1 MEKILNESILNKD
14 GVTPRHFIVA
24 IGASAGGLEAIHEF
38 FDNMPQSSSVSF
50 IIIQHLSPD
59 YKSLLVELVSKHTH
73 MKVFEAGDKMV
84 VQKEC
89 IYVIPNKKL
98 ITIYNGRLHLVEKVP
113 DKLPNTAIDH
123 FLHSLARDKKK
134 EAIAVI
140 LSGTGT
146 DGTRGIEAVKSAG
159 GMVIVQ
165 DPVTAKFDGMPN
177 SAIGSGNAD
186 LILPPEMM
194 PEEIYNYIKEKPVQ
208 VLNKG
213 KIDDSL
219 LDEIFTMIYKAQ
231 GYDFQY
237 YKTPTIIRRISKR
250 MGQKNVHNLGDY
262 VDVLKQSPDE
272 VKSLGKD
279 FLIGVTRFFRDPQ
292 AFDCINQ
299 QVLPSLINDKHD
311 GDFLKIWICACSTGE
326 EAYSMAILIDQYLRK
341 HKRYIDV
348 KIFATDLDESSISF
362 ASRNQYSLSIEKHLS
377 QSVLDTYF
385 IKNDK
390 YYSVIPR
397 IRKQIVFAKHNVI
410 KDPPFINN
418 DLVSCRNMLIYMNS
432 VLQQKVMSAL
442 LYSANLGGYLFLG
455 TSETASPI
463 RDAVD
468 EINSKWKIYRKVGKS
483 KIGVHEI
490 YRPTD
495 RSVTAKRSDFPVF
508 RSGMRKN
515 QQLLDDFTRSMVED
529 FGYVCFYIDKN
540 YEIKESIGNFNRFLS
555 LPERQLNLN
564 ILKMVPQELSIALNT
579 AIRKCWKQEQK
590 VFLKSVRVKQADH
603 DLFLSVSVNP
613 AAPSDGKPYTLI
625 ILGENT
631 HSQLHVREEVQDKDT
646 DDHNSYLSD
655 LEAEL
660 DETRSNLQMAVES
673 LETTN
678 EELQSSNEELLSAN
692 EELQSSNEELQSLNE
707 ELHTLN
713 TEHQLKIKELIE
725 LNDDLDNYFRSTD
738 IGQIFLDSDQR
749 IRKFNSAAV
758 KLVNLIDSDIGR
770 PISHISTNIP
780 YGNLSGDVKH
790 VVESNQVVE
799 REILLNNES
808 RCLVRIMPYVRQD
821 KKLDGAIINF
831 VDITAIT
838 DLNNIINGVFNSS
851 LSAILAFKAVRD
863 ANNKITDFVLLTNN
877 HASTV
882 LFDAPVNIF
891 PGRRFSEILP
901 ISANNFLARY
911 IEVVEK
917 DKALHTELQVPDS
930 EKWFEVVAV
939 KMMDGFVTTFSD
951 ISEKRFAEIKLRAN
965 YNELITAR
973 ENLKRLNAELEDNV
987 AERTKELSQSEER
1000 FRLVARA
1007 TNDAIWDW
1015 NLVNNKLWWSDSF
1028 YSLFGYSHSS
1038 DNEIRSFWLDNIHED
1053 DRERVR
1059 KSIYEV
1065 INSSKSQWSEE
1076 YRFRKADGSFAHI
1089 LDRGYV
1095 LHDEYGTPYRMLGS
1109 MLDIT
1114 QLKEAEISLVLS
1126 ESRFRKVFDSN
1137 MIGMLFTNRDAVIV
1151 NANQAFLDM
1160 VGYTTAE
1167 LESGILTWDKITPP
1181 AFLHKNKLAADQLN
1195 EIGLCP
1201 PYESEYLRKDGRV
1214 INVLLGAAALNEED
1228 AVAVYYIIDIT
1239 EKKEAERKE
1248 LELQKIIKKQQDEFK
1263 GIFMNAPAL
1272 ITIRRG
1278 DELKVEFVNK
1288 AVMDYSWGREILK
1301 DTSIGNFGE
1310 DHAESAE
1317 LNQILRKV
1325 YNTGEAFTA
1334 KAFHVKIDLQGN
1346 GLLEDV
1352 WFDFVYQPVFDIDG
1366 KVDGVATFA
1375 FDVSDM
1381 IRASEKIKKS
1391 ESRFRF
1397 LADAIPQKI
1406 WTAMPDGSGDY
1417 FNNVWTEFT
1426 GKTAE
1431 ELRGWGWMEV
1441 IHPDDRAEN
1450 KKLWLKSVETGT
1462 NFVMERR
1469 LLNSNGEFSWHLSRS
1484 TPQKDE
1490 NGNIT
1495 LWVGTSTDIHDQKT
1509 VTEALKVSEDYFR
1522 QLADQSPFMIWKVD
1536 NKGMCNYVNKQWID
1550 FTGLSYEA
1558 SIGLGWQLA
1567 FHPEDSEREHK
1578 KFVTAF
1584 GNRDIYHSKFR
1595 IKKAKGE
1602 YHWVLAQANPLN
1614 GVVFEGYIGS
1624 LTDITEQELAQQ
1636 ATRLL
1641 MQKKD
1646 EFMSIASHE
1655 LKTPITSMKAS
1666 LQIAERLSGQNAE
1679 AEKIRAFIEKANKQ
1693 VNKLTSLVED
1703 LLDVTKIQAGKL
1715 QFDISIFNIDEAVSD
1730 CLDQVHSYS
1739 SNHTI
1744 EISGEKNL
1752 MVLGD
1757 KHRLEQVIINF
1768 LSNAIKYS
1776 PDSDK
1781 VLLNISKVEDMVKV
1795 SISDSGIGIPD
1806 NKINFVFDR
1815 FFRVQ
1820 ESSQKFSGLGLGLFI
1835 SSEIIKRHNG
1845 KVGVVSEEGKG
1856 SMFWF
1861 TLPLANITAL
1871 E

>member
-1 MEKILNESILNKD
+1 MGKILNESVLNKES
-14 GVTPRHFIVA
+14 VMSRHFIVA

-38 FDNMPQSSSVSF
+38 FDNMPQSSSVAF

-73 MKVFEAGDKMV
+73 MKVFEAGDKMP

-98 ITIYNGRLHLVEKVP
+98 ITIYKGKLHLVEKVP
-113 DKLPNTAIDH
+113 DRLPNTAIDH
-123 FLHSLARDKKK
+123 FLNSLAQDKRE

-146 DGTRGIEAVKSAG
+146 DGTRGIEAVKAAG

-194 PEEIYNYIKEKPVQ
+194 PEEIYNYIKEKPIQ

-213 KIDDSL
+213 KIEDSL
-219 LDEIFTMIYKAQ
+219 LDEIFSMIYKAQ

-250 MGQKNVHNLGDY
+250 MGQRSVHTLSDY
-262 VDVLKQSPDE
+262 VDVLKNNPQE

-299 QVLPSLINDKHD
+299 QVLPSLINEKQD
-311 GDFLKIWICACSTGE
+311 GEFLKVWICACSTGE
-326 EAYSMAILIDQYLRK
+326 EAYSIAILIDQYLRK

-348 KIFATDLDESSISF
+348 KIFATDLDENSINL
-362 ASRNQYSLSIEKHLS
+362 ASRNQYSLSIEKYLS
-377 QSVLDTYF
+377 HSVLETYF

-410 KDPPFINN
+410 KDPPFVNN

-442 LYSANLGGYLFLG
+442 LYSVNLGGYMFLG

-468 EINSKWKIYRKVGKS
+468 EINSKWKIYRKIGTN

-490 YRPTD
+490 YRQADKSPNAQ
-495 RSVTAKRSDFPVF
+495 RSELPILRESAK
-508 RSGMRKN
+508 KN
-515 QQLLDDFTRSMVED
+515 QQLTDDFTRSMVDD

-555 LPERQLNLN
+555 LPEKQLNLN
-564 ILKMVPQELSIALNT
+564 ILKMVPKELSVALNT
-579 AIRKCWKQEQK
+579 AIRKCWKQGQK
-590 VFLKSVRVKQADH
+590 VFLKSVRVRQADL

-613 AAPSDGKPYTLI
+613 PAPSEGKPYTLL

-631 HSQLHVREEVQDKDT
+631 HSQIHVKEELPDKNT
-646 DDHNSYLSD
+646 DDRNHYLSE

-660 DETRSNLQMAVES
+660 DEVRSNLQMAVES

-770 PISHISTNIP
+770 PISHISTNIR
-780 YGNLSGDVKH
+780 YGNLSGDINH

-808 RCLVRIMPYVRQD
+808 RCLVRIMPYMRQS
-821 KKLDGAIINF
+821 KKPEGTIINF

-851 LSAILAFKAVRD
+851 LSAILAFKAIRGAD
-863 ANNKITDFVLLTNN
+863 NKITDFVLLTNN
-877 HASTV
+877 HASTI
-882 LFDAPVNIF
+882 LLDDPDDIF
-891 PGRRFSEILP
+891 PGRRFSEIKR
-901 ISANNFLARY
+901 IAANNFLANY
-911 IEVVEK
+911 IEVVEN
-917 DKALHTELQVPDS
+917 DKALHTEVQLPGS
-930 EKWFEVVAV
+930 EKWFEIVAV
-939 KMMDGFVTTFSD
+939 KMMDGFVATFSD
-951 ISEKRFAEIKLRAN
+951 ISEKRLAELKLRSN

-973 ENLKRLNAELEDNV
+973 ESLKRLNVKLEDNV

-1028 YSLFGYSHSS
+1028 YTLFGYAHSV
-1038 DNEIRSFWLDNIHED
+1038 DNEQSSFWFDNIYD
-1053 DRERVR
+1053 GDRDRVR
-1059 KSIYEV
+1059 NSIYDV
-1065 INSSKSQWSEE
+1065 INSAKNQWSEE
-1076 YRFRKADGSFAHI
+1076 YRFRRSDGSFAYI

-1109 MLDIT
+1109 KLDIT
-1114 QLKEAEISLVLS
+1114 QLKEAEQSLLLS

-1137 MIGMLFTNRDAVIV
+1137 MIGMLFTNKNAVIV

-1160 VGYTTAE
+1160 VGYTRADI
-1167 LESGILTWDKITPP
+1167 ESGSLTWDKITPP
-1181 AFLHKNKLAADQLN
+1181 ELLYKNKLASDQLR
-1195 EIGLCP
+1195 ETGLCP
-1201 PYESEYLRKDGRV
+1201 PYESEYLTKDGRV
-1214 INVLLGAAALNEED
+1214 INVLLGAAALNEAD
-1228 AVAVYYIIDIT
+1228 AVAVSYIIDIT

-1263 GIFMNAPAL
+1263 RIFMNAPAL

-1278 DELKVEFVNK
+1278 DDLKLEFVNK
-1288 AVMDYSWGREILK
+1288 AVMDYSRGREVMK
-1301 DTSIGNFGE
+1301 DLPTGSLE
-1310 DHAESAE
+1310 ELHTDSQE
-1317 LNQILRKV
+1317 LNNILRKV
-1325 YNTGEAFTA
+1325 YSTGQPFIA
-1334 KAFHVKIDLQGN
+1334 KAFHIKVDLEGN
-1346 GLLEDV
+1346 GSVEDV

-1381 IRASEKIKKS
+1381 IKANEKIKKS

-1406 WTAMPDGSGDY
+1406 WTALPDGRGDY

-1426 GKTAE
+1426 GKTAD
-1431 ELRGWGWMEV
+1431 ELRGWGWMDV
-1441 IHPDDRAEN
+1441 IHPDDRVEN
-1450 KKLWLKSVETGT
+1450 KKLWLNSVATGT

-1469 LLNSNGEFSWHLSRS
+1469 LLKADGEFSWHLSRS
-1484 TPQKDE
+1484 TPQRDE

-1495 LWVGTSTDIHDQKT
+1495 LWVGTSTDIHEQKT
-1509 VTEALKVSEDYFR
+1509 VTEALKISEDYFR

-1536 NKGMCNYVNKQWID
+1536 KQGMCNYVNKQWID

-1558 SIGLGWQLA
+1558 SGGLGWQLA
-1567 FHPEDSEREHK
+1567 FHPEDSEREQK
-1578 KFVTAF
+1578 KFLAAF
-1584 GNRDIYHSKFR
+1584 TNRDIYHSKFR

-1614 GVVFEGYIGS
+1614 GVLFDGYIGS

-1679 AEKIRAFIEKANKQ
+1679 AGKIRAFIEKANKQ

-1715 QFDISIFNIDEAVSD
+1715 QFDISVFNIDDAVND
-1730 CLDQVHSYS
+1730 CVDQVHSYS
-1739 SNHTI
+1739 STHTI
-1744 EISGEKNL
+1744 EITGEKNV

-1776 PDSDK
+1776 PGSDK
-1781 VLLNISKVEDMVKV
+1781 VLLDIRKVEDMVKV
-1795 SISDSGIGIPD
+1795 SISDFGIGIPE

-1845 KVGVVSEEGKG
+1845 KVGVLSEEGKG
-1856 SMFWF
+1856 SVFWF
-1861 TLPLANITAL
+1861 SLPLANVKSI
-1871 E
+1871 